1 MKNQPSSEPRRLEIN
16 GAQPQ
21 DAPSR
26 AEEWLKQRPSEVI
39 QQKEAP
45 ERHEELFQA
54 EDNEVEM
61 GDATLEQLEEARD
74 SATSELTNL
83 DSIGPMTRKKAARMG
98 ELQLVFTMETT
109 TLPVCYSRTM
119 LCTA

>member
-1 MKNQPSSEPRRLEIN
+1 M
-16 GAQPQ
+16 
-21 DAPSR
+21 
-26 AEEWLKQRPSEVI
+26 I

-98 ELQLVFTMETT
+98 ELQTHLVE
-109 TLPVCYSRTM
+109 LGQHINRKRPREEPLEDV
-119 LCTA
+119 